1 MNKLFATLV
10 LFLSALN
17 LLQAQGGYIK
27 YNTDSEY
34 RNKAVKVFKGEIVP
48 FYNSTL
54 PNKINVIIGNDTIT
68 EIGSIS
74 KTFEEVTPTKLNYL
88 SMKDD
93 LIRFKQ
99 GVGVVV
105 NINSIENT
113 DSAYVYS
120 ESKVQLTKLV
130 DLREATINKAQ
141 CGKTIR
147 LIISN
152 APTIYYSVESI
163 KELLPQESDNTETQT
178 TDKHKS
184 DLVWW
189 LWVII
194 GIGVC
199 AIVFGVWKFIKSRT
213 NRNEVKFKGES
224 LTKFAEKHG
233 GLDKLSSLNEGVI
246 PTEKDWKKTNDNAKI
261 NKVNQLKNRMIKV
274 REVQESSFGFQE
286 PVKQNRFETTN
297 SIEYKNSKETI
308 VQPTNFEN
316 NDGLSSQ
323 LLQMENKIV
332 NEIQKMSSGNNNSN
346 LLNELRKEK
355 TELEKKINELETE
368 KRNFEST
375 LKQLKDDKFNLKEN
389 LNSANTEKNQVQN
402 KIKELTEKVIAVEY
416 LKGYSET
423 VYTYLKFCQQVS
435 FDAYSFFN
443 KISQQNIKQGYLAGH
458 LLMRFQNSINNIPVG
473 NWLQT
478 VQDIKDTGATTN
490 RQLIRSFAQPQNEN
504 DKHRE
509 FKRLLFSEVLIKY
522 SSNILILAEAFKNL
536 SHFQV
541 TADLANEAQNTFGKH
556 VSELLSKAKS
566 ADMDLKYVQLFE
578 NWEKYLG
585 QVEDM
590 GGEKS
595 LAYREVIGLEK
606 GAISEIV
613 SYGVKTSFED
623 TKTII
628 ILA

>member
-1 MNKLFATLV
+1 
-10 LFLSALN
+10 
-17 LLQAQGGYIK
+17 
-27 YNTDSEY
+27 
-34 RNKAVKVFKGEIVP
+34 
-48 FYNSTL
+48 
-54 PNKINVIIGNDTIT
+54 
-68 EIGSIS
+68 
-74 KTFEEVTPTKLNYL
+74 
-88 SMKDD
+88 MKDD

-443 KISQQNIKQGYLAGH
+443 KISQQNIKQAYLAGH